1 MDLTYTE
8 YFNNYKQQI
17 MKKAIAL
24 TILLAALTSCG
35 DSDTIQDIETPPGT
49 GTTPD
54 TNPTP
59 TIISYSKNVK
69 SIVDA
74 NCISCHSSGKSA
86 AFRPLTTYAEVKA
99 AVENTNL
106 LSRIQLQS
114 GQQGLMPQGGRMSQ
128 TNIDLIVKWNTDGL
142 KEN

>member
-1 MDLTYTE
+1 
-8 YFNNYKQQI
+8 
-17 MKKAIAL
+17 MKKAFAL
-24 TILLAALTSCG
+24 TILLASLASCS
-35 DSDTIQDIETPPGT
+35 DSDTYQDVSTPTTTTPGT
-49 GTTPD
+49 GTTPG
-54 TNPTP
+54 TT
-59 TIISYSKNVK
+59 ISYTKDVK
-69 SIVDA
+69 SIIDG
-74 NCISCHSSGKSA
+74 NCVSCHSSGRSA

-99 AVENTNL
+99 AVESAGL

>member
-1 MDLTYTE
+1 
-8 YFNNYKQQI
+8 

-24 TILLAALTSCG
+24 TILLATLTSCS
-35 DSDTIQDIETPPGT
+35 DSDTYEDVTTPPDTPGT
-49 GTTPD
+49 GTPPAT
-54 TNPTP
+54 T
-59 TIISYSKNVK
+59 ISYTKNVK
-69 SIVDA
+69 SIIDG
-74 NCISCHSSGKSA
+74 NCVSCHSSGRSA

-99 AVENTNL
+99 AVESAGL
-106 LSRIQLQS
+106 LNRIQLQS

>member
-1 MDLTYTE
+1 
-8 YFNNYKQQI
+8 

-35 DSDTIQDIETPPGT
+35 DSDTIQDIETPPPGT
-49 GTTPD
+49 GTPD
-54 TNPTP
+54 TDPT
-59 TIISYSKNVK
+59 TTISYTKNVK